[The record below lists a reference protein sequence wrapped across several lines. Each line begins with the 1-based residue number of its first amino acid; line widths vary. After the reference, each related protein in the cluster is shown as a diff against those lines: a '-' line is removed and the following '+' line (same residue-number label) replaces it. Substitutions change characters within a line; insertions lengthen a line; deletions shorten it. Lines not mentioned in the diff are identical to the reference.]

1 MQVGVLHM
9 LVLGILIGLWVGVPI
24 GVLLVAMM
32 GPREREVLDPRS
44 MQELLARRYPSAPGA
59 ASATPA
65 AEAPAAE
72 TIPQPGRRHA

>member
-1 MQVGVLHM
+1 M

-59 ASATPA
+59 GPATPS
-65 AEAPAAE
+65 AEAPAAA
-72 TIPQPGRRHA
+72 TIPEPGRRHA

>member
-1 MQVGVLHM
+1 M

-32 GPREREVLDPRS
+32 GPREHEVLDPRS
-44 MQELLARRYPSAPGA
+44 MQELLARRYPSAMGA
-59 ASATPA
+59 SPTTFPPP

-72 TIPQPGRRHA
+72 TVPEPGRRHA